1 MPRVII
7 VNTPGPQGPRGPGG
21 IYEGSGSL
29 TISGSVSAT
38 SSFWNIATDEFQIV
52 DDPAKFTNDFFL
64 VKNDYTE
71 LKLGTVQSDAGVT
84 ITSVS
89 NTPFLISNNVYNIVT
104 VTNSGSV
111 FLATQSALPTNPN
124 PGGILFFDNGF
135 FVSL

>member
-1 MPRVII
+1 MSRVII

-21 IYEGSGSL
+21 IYEGSGPL
-29 TISGSVSAT
+29 TISGSVAAT
-38 SSFWNIATDEFQIV
+38 GSFWNITTSEFQVV

-64 VKNDYTE
+64 IKNDYNE
-71 LKLGTVQSDAGVT
+71 LKLGTIQSDAGVT
-84 ITSVS
+84 ITSIS
-89 NTPFLISNNVYNIVT
+89 NTPFLINNNDYDIVS

>member
-1 MPRVII
+1 MSRVII

-21 IYEGSGSL
+21 IYEGSGPL

-38 SSFWNIATDEFQIV
+38 SSFWNITAGEFQVV
-52 DDPAKFTNDFFL
+52 DNPAKFTDDFFL
-64 VKNDYTE
+64 IKNDYNE

-89 NTPFLISNNVYNIVT
+89 DTPFLISNNVNDIIT

-111 FLATQSALPTNPN
+111 FLATQSALPTNPD
-124 PGGILFFDNGF
+124 PGGILFFDSGF